1 MRREPGHVVGIR
13 VREQEGV
20 DVEPALV
27 VAGEAPLE
35 ILGNVVGVVLG
46 IVGGGADVDVDE
58 DRLPS

>member
-1 MRREPGHVVGIR
+1 M
-13 VREQEGV
+13 REQEGV